1 MSLGDN
7 ISEVRYTFQADGV
20 TELWRV
26 HALHIEESLS
36 KPYRAE
42 LSLVSEEPGAAPSD
56 LLGRSCRLTISRADS
71 ERRVSGLVLEVGD
84 AEVVGEHV
92 LAKVT
97 LGPALAVLAQ
107 RSGSRM
113 FQHVTVPE
121 IVAKVL
127 ADGLTPYQRAA
138 RQKLDRDYPKREY
151 CLQYGESDLAFV
163 SRLLAEEGIFFFFDQ
178 SGEREV
184 MVLLDRNQDC
194 PSFSGD
200 EDAVAL
206 VGTGS
211 ALADTEALR
220 RFSWREKLRPNA
232 VTLRDFDWT
241 RPALDL
247 TRAVKPAEQNSP
259 LRELYDYAPPLT
271 LHRYDEGTGRYQ
283 ADDGRDRA
291 RLRLEAE
298 AVRERIGTG
307 SGFVTRF
314 AVGTTFVL
322 VGHSSERDRR
332 YLITSVTHEGHA
344 PEEIFDRGS
353 VNVPRAQSA
362 PGNAN
367 GAAAGDGGERQRYEN
382 TFSCIPVEVPFRAPP
397 APAPPRIPGLQSA
410 LVVGP
415 PGEEIHTD
423 QHGRIRV
430 RFPWDREA
438 RGDET
443 SSCWVR
449 VAQVWSGPGWGFV
462 FVPRIGMEVLVAFMA
477 GDPDQPLVVGC
488 AYDGQNPAPYELP
501 ANKTRSTIK
510 TSSTPGGN
518 GFNEVRFEDL
528 AGKEELF
535 IHAQK
540 DMNIVVLNNRT
551 TNIGVDETTQIGHDR
566 RLTVLNDET
575 VLIAKNQDQTI
586 GVNETRRVGANFS
599 ETIGANK
606 AETVVI
612 ACAETIGA
620 AKALT
625 VGAAYQVF
633 VGAAMNETIVGVKA
647 EEIGGAKT
655 VKVGASSLED
665 IVANK
670 SVKAGQDFVV
680 NAGANGLI
688 EIAKQLTLKC
698 GDAIITLNSN
708 GDISIKGAKINIKG
722 SSDVV
727 VKGAKIGEN

>member
-1 MSLGDN
+1 MSGVETTQPLVSLGDK
-7 ISEVRYTFQADGV
+7 IAQVRYTFQADGIAD
-20 TELWRV
+20 LWRV

-42 LSLVSEEPGAAPSD
+42 LSLVSEEPGAVPSD
-56 LLGRSCRLTISRADS
+56 LLGRSCRLTVSRADT
-71 ERRVSGLVLEVGD
+71 ERRISGLALEVGY
-84 AEVVGEHV
+84 AGVVGEHV
-92 LAKVT
+92 MAKVT

-113 FQHVTVPE
+113 FQHLTVPK

-127 ADGLTPYQRAA
+127 ADGLAPYQRTA
-138 RQKLDRDYPKREY
+138 RQKLDRDYPEREY

-200 EDAVAL
+200 DGAVAL
-206 VGTGS
+206 VGMGS
-211 ALADTEALR
+211 ALAETEALR
-220 RFSWREKLRPNA
+220 RFSWREEMRSNT

-247 TRAVKPAEQNSP
+247 TSARQPADPGSP
-259 LRELYDYAPPLT
+259 AREIYDYAPPLT
-271 LHRYDEGTGRYQ
+271 LHRYDDRMARYQ

-298 AVRERIGTG
+298 QARERIGTG
-307 SGFVTRF
+307 SGLVTRF

-322 VGHSSERDRR
+322 AGHSPDR
-332 YLITSVTHEGHA
+332 YLITSVTHEGFA
-344 PEEIFDRGS
+344 PDETFGRGH
-353 VNVPRAQSA
+353 
-362 PGNAN
+362 GNGNGAGGAN
-367 GAAAGDGGERQRYEN
+367 GEGAQRYEN
-382 TFSCIPVEVPFRAPP
+382 SFTCIPVTVPFRPP
-397 APAPPRIPGLQSA
+397 VPPTRPRIPGLQSA

-415 PGEEIHTD
+415 AGEEIHTD
-423 QHGRIRV
+423 PHGRIRV
-430 RFPWDREA
+430 RFIWDREA

-462 FVPRIGMEVLVAFMA
+462 FIPRIGMEVLVAFMA

-488 AYDGQNPAPYELP
+488 AYDGQNRPPYELP

-510 TSSTPGGN
+510 TSSTPGGE
-518 GFNEVRFEDL
+518 GFNEVRFEDS
-528 AGKEELF
+528 AGAEELF

-575 VLIAKNQDQTI
+575 VVIAKNQDQTI

-606 AETVVI
+606 TETVVI

-620 AKALT
+620 MKALS
-625 VGAAYQVF
+625 VGAAYQVS
-633 VGAAMNETIVGVKA
+633 VGAAMNETVVGVKA

-665 IVANK
+665 IAVTK
-670 SVKAGQDFVV
+670 TVKTGQDFIV
-680 NAGANGLI
+680 NAGANGVI

-698 GDAIITLNSN
+698 GDASITLSSN

-722 SSDVV
+722 SGPVV
-727 VKGAKIGEN
+727 VRGSNIGEN